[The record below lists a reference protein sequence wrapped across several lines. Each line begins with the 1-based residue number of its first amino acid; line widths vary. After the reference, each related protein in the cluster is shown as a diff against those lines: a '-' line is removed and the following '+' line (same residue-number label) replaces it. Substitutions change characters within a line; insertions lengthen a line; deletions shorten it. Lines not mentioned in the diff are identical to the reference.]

1 MISNSL
7 LDHNKDFE
15 GTVVNRVWP
24 FLHER
29 SLEITLT
36 VPLSLQIII
45 ISGYGTIIEE
55 CNAREVRMSIR

>member
-1 MISNSL
+1 M
-7 LDHNKDFE
+7 
-15 GTVVNRVWP
+15 NRELP

-55 CNAREVRMSIR
+55 CNARE